1 MNFTIP
7 IRTPSCANLREHW
20 HARAKRAKGH
30 RLAACACFPR
40 DRVPSFPVVVT
51 LTRVAPRPLDDDN
64 LRGALKAVRDGIAD
78 ALGVDDRDERVRWR
92 YRQIRG
98 AAKYHAVDVSIAEV
112 RKLPPVDDFAPL
124 EAGT

>member
-1 MNFTIP
+1 
-7 IRTPSCANLREHW
+7 
-20 HARAKRAKGH
+20 
-30 RLAACACFPR
+30 
-40 DRVPSFPVVVT
+40 VVVT
-51 LTRVAPRPLDDDN
+51 ITRVSPRLLDDDN

-98 AAKYHAVDVSIAEV
+98 TVKYHAVDVSIAEV

-124 EAGT
+124 EARP